1 VDSMSEDIRAVQ
13 EEIVE
18 DFSVFDDWMDRY
30 KFLIDIGRSMP
41 PYPEDLK
48 IDEWRVKGCI
58 NRAWLH
64 GEARNGKVY
73 YQASSESEI
82 VAGLI
87 ALLLKVYSGRTPR
100 EIVDNPPDFLQRIGV
115 WENITS
121 NRINGLNG
129 MIALIQNV
137 AKSELKAA

>member
-1 VDSMSEDIRAVQ
+1 MSESITDIQ
-13 EEIVE
+13 EEIVS

-30 KFLIDIGRSMP
+30 RFLIDLGRALP
-41 PYPEDLK
+41 PYPEHLRT
-48 IDEWRVKGCI
+48 DEWRVKGCI

-64 GEARNGKVY
+64 GEAREGRVY

-129 MIALIQNV
+129 MIALIRGV
-137 AKSELKAA
+137 AEAELKAA

>member
-1 VDSMSEDIRAVQ
+1 MSESVQ
-13 EEIVE
+13 QVQQQIIE
-18 DFSVFDDWMDRY
+18 DFSLFDDWMDRY
-30 KFLIDIGRSMP
+30 RFLIDLGRALP
-41 PYPEDLK
+41 PYPDDLRT
-48 IDEWRVKGCI
+48 DAWRVKGCI

-64 GEARNGKVY
+64 GEARDGHIH

-87 ALLLKVYSGRTPR
+87 ALLLKVYSGRTPQ
-100 EIVDNPPDFLQRIGV
+100 EIIDNPPDFLQKIGV

-129 MIALIQNV
+129 MIGLIQSV
-137 AKSELKAA
+137 ARAELKAA

>member
-1 VDSMSEDIRAVQ
+1 MPDIKAAQ
-13 EEIVE
+13 EEIVD
-18 DFSVFDDWMDRY
+18 DFSLFDDWMDRY
-30 KFLIDIGRSMP
+30 RYLIDLGRALP
-41 PYPEDLK
+41 PYPDDLRT
-48 IDEWRVKGCI
+48 DEWRVKGCI

-64 GEARNGKVY
+64 GAARDGHVY

-100 EIVDNPPDFLQRIGV
+100 EIIDNPPDFLERIGV

-121 NRINGLNG
+121 NRINGLKG
-129 MIALIQNV
+129 MINLIQTV
-137 AKSELKAA
+137 ARAAA

>member
-1 VDSMSEDIRAVQ
+1 MNEDIRAAQ

-18 DFSVFDDWMDRY
+18 DFSTFDDWMDRY
-30 KFLIDIGRSMP
+30 RFLIDLGRSMP
-41 PYPEDLK
+41 PYPEALK
-48 IDEWRVKGCI
+48 TDEWRVKGCI

-64 GEARNGKVY
+64 GEARAGKVY

-137 AKSELKAA
+137 ARSELKAA

>member
-1 VDSMSEDIRAVQ
+1 MSEDIRKVQ
-13 EEIVE
+13 DEIVE
-18 DFSVFDDWMDRY
+18 DFALFDDWMDRY
-30 KFLIDIGRSMP
+30 RYLIDLGRAMP
-41 PYPEDLK
+41 AYPESLK
-48 IDEWRVKGCI
+48 TDEWRVKGCI

-64 GEARNGKVY
+64 GEARDGRVF

-100 EIVDNPPDFLQRIGV
+100 EIVDHPPDFLQRIGV

-129 MIALIQNV
+129 MIALIQTV

>member
-1 VDSMSEDIRAVQ
+1 MSESIKDIQ
-13 EEIVE
+13 EEIIA
-18 DFSVFDDWMDRY
+18 DFGVFDDWMDRY
-30 KFLIDIGRSMP
+30 RFLIDLGRALS
-41 PYPEDLK
+41 PYPEHLRTD
-48 IDEWRVKGCI
+48 DWRVKGCI

-64 GEARNGKVY
+64 GEARDGRVY
-73 YQASSESEI
+73 FQASSESEI

-129 MIALIQNV
+129 MIALIRGV
-137 AKSELKAA
+137 AEAELKAA

>member
-1 VDSMSEDIRAVQ
+1 MSEMPDIKAAQ
-13 EEIVE
+13 EEIVD
-18 DFSVFDDWMDRY
+18 DFSLFDDWMDRY
-30 KFLIDIGRSMP
+30 RYLIDLGRALP
-41 PYPEDLK
+41 PYPDDLRT
-48 IDEWRVKGCI
+48 DEWRVKGCI

-64 GEARNGKVY
+64 GAARDGHVY

-100 EIVDNPPDFLQRIGV
+100 EIIDNPPDFLERIGV

-121 NRINGLNG
+121 NRINGLKG
-129 MIALIQNV
+129 MINLIQTV
-137 AKSELKAA
+137 ARAAA

>member
-1 VDSMSEDIRAVQ
+1 MSESITDVQ
-13 EEIVE
+13 EQIVE
-18 DFSVFDDWMDRY
+18 DFSTFDDWMDRY
-30 KFLIDIGRSMP
+30 RFLIDLGRALP
-41 PYPEDLK
+41 PYPEQFRT
-48 IDEWRVKGCI
+48 DEWRVKGCI

-64 GEARNGKVY
+64 GEARDGRVH

-129 MIALIQNV
+129 MIALIRGV
-137 AKSELKAA
+137 AEAELKAA

>member
-1 VDSMSEDIRAVQ
+1 MTESVQ
-13 EEIVE
+13 QIQDQIIE
-18 DFSVFDDWMDRY
+18 DFSLFDDWMDRY
-30 KFLIDIGRSMP
+30 RFLIDLGRNLP
-41 PYPEDLK
+41 PYPDALRT
-48 IDEWRVKGCI
+48 DAWRVKGCI

-64 GEARNGKVY
+64 GEARDGRVY

-87 ALLLKVYSGRTPR
+87 ALLLKVYSGRTPQ
-100 EIVDNPPDFLQRIGV
+100 EIIDHPPDFLQKIGV

-129 MIALIQNV
+129 MIALIQGV
-137 AKSELKAA
+137 AKAELKTA

>member
-1 VDSMSEDIRAVQ
+1 MEQLADIKAVQ

-18 DFSVFDDWMDRY
+18 DFGLFDDWMDRY
-30 KFLIDIGRSMP
+30 RFLIDLGRALP
-41 PYPEDLK
+41 PYPDDLRT
-48 IDEWRVKGCI
+48 DEWRVKGCI

-64 GEARNGKVY
+64 GAARDGRVY

-100 EIVDNPPDFLQRIGV
+100 EILDNPPDFLERIGV

-121 NRINGLNG
+121 NRINGLKG
-129 MIALIQNV
+129 MIGLIQGV
-137 AKSELKAA
+137 AARAA

>member
-1 VDSMSEDIRAVQ
+1 MSESIREAQ
-13 EEIVE
+13 EQIVD

-30 KFLIDIGRSMP
+30 RFLIDLGRSLP
-41 PYPEDLK
+41 DYPEELK
-48 IDEWRVKGCI
+48 TDEWRVKGCI

-64 GEARNGKVY
+64 GEARDGRVY
-73 YQASSESEI
+73 YQACSESEI

-87 ALLLKVYSGRTPR
+87 ALLLKVYSGRTPQ
-100 EIVDNPPDFLQRIGV
+100 EIVETSPDFLKNIGV

-121 NRINGLNG
+121 NRITGLNN

-137 AKSELKAA
+137 AKAELKAA

>member
-1 VDSMSEDIRAVQ
+1 MSEDIRKVQ

-18 DFSVFDDWMDRY
+18 DFAVFDDWMDRY
-30 KFLIDIGRSMP
+30 RFLIDLGRSLP
-41 PYPEDLK
+41 PYPEALK
-48 IDEWRVKGCI
+48 TDEWRVKGCI

-64 GEARNGKVY
+64 GEARDGRIF
-73 YQASSESEI
+73 YQASSESEL

-100 EIVDNPPDFLQRIGV
+100 EIVENPPDFLQRIGL

>member
-1 VDSMSEDIRAVQ
+1 MTDQPDIKAAQ
-13 EEIVE
+13 EEIVD
-18 DFSVFDDWMDRY
+18 DFALFDDWMDRY
-30 KFLIDIGRSMP
+30 RFLIDLGRALP
-41 PYPEDLK
+41 PYPDDLR
-48 IDEWRVKGCI
+48 IDDWRVKGCI

-64 GEARNGKVY
+64 GEARDGRVY

-100 EIVDNPPDFLQRIGV
+100 EIIDNPPDFLERIGV

-121 NRINGLNG
+121 NRINGLKG
-129 MIALIQNV
+129 MIGLIQGV
-137 AKSELKAA
+137 AAKAAG

>member
-1 VDSMSEDIRAVQ
+1 MSEDIRAVQ

-41 PYPEDLK
+41 PYPEPLK
-48 IDEWRVKGCI
+48 TDEWRVKGCI

-64 GEARNGKVY
+64 GAARDGRVY
-73 YQASSESEI
+73 FQASSESEI

-100 EIVDNPPDFLQRIGV
+100 EIVDNPPDFLEHIGV

-129 MIALIQNV
+129 MIALIRNV
-137 AKSELKAA
+137 AEAELKAA

>member
-1 VDSMSEDIRAVQ
+1 MADIKAAQ
-13 EEIVE
+13 EEIVD
-18 DFSVFDDWMDRY
+18 DFSLFDDWMDRY
-30 KFLIDIGRSMP
+30 RYLIDLGRALP
-41 PYPEDLK
+41 PYPDELRT
-48 IDEWRVKGCI
+48 DEWRVKGCI

-64 GEARNGKVY
+64 GAARDGRVY

-100 EIVDNPPDFLQRIGV
+100 EIIDNPPDFLERIGV

-121 NRINGLNG
+121 NRINGLKG
-129 MIALIQNV
+129 MINLIQGV
-137 AKSELKAA
+137 AKAAA

>member
-1 VDSMSEDIRAVQ
+1 MSESIKDIQ
-13 EEIVE
+13 EEIVA

-30 KFLIDIGRSMP
+30 RFLIDLGRALP
-41 PYPEDLK
+41 PYPDHLRT
-48 IDEWRVKGCI
+48 DEWRVKGCI

-64 GEARNGKVY
+64 GEARDGRVH

-129 MIALIQNV
+129 MIALIRGV
-137 AKSELKAA
+137 AEAELKAA

>member
-1 VDSMSEDIRAVQ
+1 MSESIQEVQ
-13 EEIVE
+13 DQIVE

-30 KFLIDIGRSMP
+30 RFLIDLGRSLP
-41 PYPEDLK
+41 PYPEHLK
-48 IDEWRVKGCI
+48 TDEWRVKGCI

-64 GEARNGKVY
+64 GEARDGRVY
-73 YQASSESEI
+73 YQACSESEI

-87 ALLLKVYSGRTPR
+87 ALLLKVYSGRSPQ
-100 EIVDNPPDFLQRIGV
+100 EIIETSPDFLQRIGV

-121 NRINGLNG
+121 NRITGLNG

-137 AKSELKAA
+137 AKAELKAA

>member
-1 VDSMSEDIRAVQ
+1 MTDIKAAQ
-13 EEIVE
+13 EEIVD
-18 DFSVFDDWMDRY
+18 DFSLFDDWMDRY
-30 KFLIDIGRSMP
+30 RYLIDLGRALP
-41 PYPEDLK
+41 PYPDELRT
-48 IDEWRVKGCI
+48 DEWRVKGCI

-64 GEARNGKVY
+64 GAARDGHVY

-100 EIVDNPPDFLQRIGV
+100 EIIDNPPDFLERIGV

-121 NRINGLNG
+121 NRINGLKG
-129 MIALIQNV
+129 MINLIQSV
-137 AKSELKAA
+137 AKAAA

>member
-1 VDSMSEDIRAVQ
+1 MSESIQEVQ
-13 EEIVE
+13 DQIVE

-30 KFLIDIGRSMP
+30 RFLIDLGRSLP
-41 PYPEDLK
+41 PYPEHLK
-48 IDEWRVKGCI
+48 TDEWRVKGCI

-64 GEARNGKVY
+64 GEARDGRVY
-73 YQASSESEI
+73 YQACSESEI

-87 ALLLKVYSGRTPR
+87 ALLLKVYSGRSPQ
-100 EIVDNPPDFLQRIGV
+100 EIVETSPDFLQRIGV

-121 NRINGLNG
+121 NRITGLNG

-137 AKSELKAA
+137 AKAELKAA

>member
-1 VDSMSEDIRAVQ
+1 MSEPDIKAVQ
-13 EEIVE
+13 EEIVG
-18 DFSVFDDWMDRY
+18 DFTTFDDWMDRY
-30 KFLIDIGRSMP
+30 RFLIDLGRALP
-41 PYPEDLK
+41 AYPDELRT
-48 IDEWRVKGCI
+48 DEWRVKGCI

-64 GEARNGKVY
+64 GEARDGRVY

-87 ALLLKVYSGRTPR
+87 ALLLKVYSGRKPQ
-100 EIVDNPPDFLQRIGV
+100 EIIDNPPDFLQRIGV

-137 AKSELKAA
+137 AKAELKAA

>member
-1 VDSMSEDIRAVQ
+1 MSEIPDIKAAQ
-13 EEIVE
+13 EEIVD
-18 DFSVFDDWMDRY
+18 DFSLFDDWMDRY
-30 KFLIDIGRSMP
+30 RYLIDLGRALP
-41 PYPEDLK
+41 PYPDDLRT
-48 IDEWRVKGCI
+48 DEWRVKGCI

-64 GEARNGKVY
+64 GAARDGHVY

-100 EIVDNPPDFLQRIGV
+100 EIIDNPPDFLERIGV

-121 NRINGLNG
+121 NRINGLKG
-129 MIALIQNV
+129 MINLIQTV
-137 AKSELKAA
+137 ARAAA

>member
-1 VDSMSEDIRAVQ
+1 MSEDIKAIQ
-13 EEIVE
+13 EVIVA

-30 KFLIDIGRSMP
+30 RFLIDLGRALP
-41 PYPEDLK
+41 PYPDHLRT
-48 IDEWRVKGCI
+48 DEWRVKGCI

-64 GEARNGKVY
+64 GEARDGRVY

-129 MIALIQNV
+129 MIALIRGV
-137 AKSELKAA
+137 AEAELKTA

>member
-1 VDSMSEDIRAVQ
+1 MSESITDIQ
-13 EEIVE
+13 ERIVE

-30 KFLIDIGRSMP
+30 RFLIDLGRALP
-41 PYPEDLK
+41 PYPEHLRT
-48 IDEWRVKGCI
+48 DEWRVKGCI

-64 GEARNGKVY
+64 GEAREGRVY

-100 EIVDNPPDFLQRIGV
+100 EIIDNPPDFLQRIGV

-129 MIALIQNV
+129 MIALIRGV
-137 AKSELKAA
+137 AEAELKTA

>member
-1 VDSMSEDIRAVQ
+1 MSEPDIKAVQ
-13 EEIVE
+13 EEIVD
-18 DFSVFDDWMDRY
+18 DFGTFDDWMDRY
-30 KFLIDIGRSMP
+30 RFLIDLGRALP
-41 PYPEDLK
+41 AYP
-48 IDEWRVKGCI
+48 DELRTDAWRVKGCI

-64 GEARNGKVY
+64 GEARDGRVY

-87 ALLLKVYSGRTPR
+87 ALLLKVYSGRKPQ
-100 EIVDNPPDFLQRIGV
+100 EIIDNPPDFLQRIGV

-129 MIALIQNV
+129 MIALIQSV
-137 AKSELKAA
+137 AKAELKAA

>member
-1 VDSMSEDIRAVQ
+1 MSESDIKAIQ
-13 EEIVE
+13 EEIVD
-18 DFSVFDDWMDRY
+18 DFSTFDDWMDRY
-30 KFLIDIGRSMP
+30 RFLIDLGRGLP
-41 PYPEDLK
+41 PYPDELRT
-48 IDEWRVKGCI
+48 DEWRVKGCI

-64 GEARNGKVY
+64 GEARDGRVY

-87 ALLLKVYSGRTPR
+87 ALLLKVYSGRKPQ
-100 EIVDNPPDFLQRIGV
+100 EIVDTPPDFLQKIGV

-137 AKSELKAA
+137 AKAELKAA

>member
-1 VDSMSEDIRAVQ
+1 MTESIREVQ
-13 EEIVE
+13 EQIVE

-30 KFLIDIGRSMP
+30 RFLIDLGRGLP
-41 PYPEDLK
+41 PYPEHLK
-48 IDEWRVKGCI
+48 TDEWRVKGCI

-64 GEARNGKVY
+64 GEARDGRVY

-87 ALLLKVYSGRTPR
+87 ALLLKVYSGRTAK
-100 EIVDNPPDFLQRIGV
+100 EIVETPPDFLKRIGV

-121 NRINGLNG
+121 NRITGLNG

-137 AKSELKAA
+137 AKAELRAA

>member
-1 VDSMSEDIRAVQ
+1 MSDDIRTVQ

-41 PYPEDLK
+41 PYPEPLK
-48 IDEWRVKGCI
+48 TDEWRVKGCI

-64 GEARNGKVY
+64 GEARDGRVY
-73 YQASSESEI
+73 FQASSESEI

-87 ALLLKVYSGRTPR
+87 ALLIRVYSGRTPR

-129 MIALIQNV
+129 MIALIQNL
-137 AKSELKAA
+137 AKAELKTA